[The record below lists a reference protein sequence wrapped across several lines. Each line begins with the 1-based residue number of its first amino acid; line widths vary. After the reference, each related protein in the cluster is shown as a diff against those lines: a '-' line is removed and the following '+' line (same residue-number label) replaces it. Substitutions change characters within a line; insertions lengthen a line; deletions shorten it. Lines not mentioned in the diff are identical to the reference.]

1 MDVILK
7 VLNGTKSGHELVV
20 RGRKFFV
27 GRAEDCHLRPKSDL
41 ISRHHCVLLIDES
54 GVVVRDLESRNGTF
68 VNGEKI
74 TSATELSS
82 GDKLK
87 IGPLEF
93 QIIVRKSTGAKKRP
107 KVKSVKEAAART
119 AEGSSQDDMDV
130 SDWLDKEQ
138 TDQAATETQE
148 IQAGETEEID
158 LSQASGLAPDE
169 PTPSP
174 AASAK
179 PADKPKQALPPKSF
193 KPGAA
198 DSKTAAEDVLRK
210 FFTRR

>member
-7 VLNGTKSGHELVV
+7 VLNGTKSGQELAV

-41 ISRHHCVLLIDES
+41 ISRHHCVLLVDEA

-74 TSATELSS
+74 TSASELNN

-93 QIIVRKSTGAKKRP
+93 QIIVREATGAKKRP
-107 KVKSVKEAAART
+107 KVTSIKEAAART

-130 SDWLDKEQ
+130 SDWLDEEQ
-138 TDQAATETQE
+138 AEQAATETQE
-148 IQAGETEEID
+148 IQASETEEINVP
-158 LSQASGLAPDE
+158 QTSGLAPDE
-169 PTPSP
+169 PTPTS
-174 AASAK
+174 AASEK
-179 PADKPKQALPPKSF
+179 PADKPKQAPPPKSF
-193 KPGAA
+193 KPDAA

-210 FFTRR
+210 FFKRR